1 MSRPSTLGTT
11 RPRQPATAAPPG
23 RTPTPP
29 RRRRHRGVNLP
40 AGVAATLWLLVVV
53 LPLYY
58 ILVTSLRT
66 PEGYLTEGA
75 LALPRT
81 LSLDNYARVL
91 GLGFPRLLVNSL
103 VVTVSTVVLVLA
115 LALPAA
121 YAIVR
126 GVSRAVRVGFSLFLL
141 GLAIPAQAV
150 VIPIYLIITR
160 LRLYDSLLAIILPTV
175 AFALPMSVV
184 VLTSTLRDIPV
195 ELYEAMTVDGAG
207 PVRVFGRLVVPL
219 ARPGLISIGIF
230 SGLGAWNG
238 FLFPLVLT
246 QSPEQRVLP
255 LGLWNFQNQFGTD
268 VPGLMALV
276 VFSALPVLT
285 LYLFGRRHLLGGLTA
300 GFGK

>member
-1 MSRPSTLGTT
+1 MNRT
-11 RPRQPATAAPPG
+11 RTAARTAPPVAPD
-23 RTPTPP
+23 RATVPTAPP
-29 RRRRHRGVNLP
+29 RRRTVNLP
-40 AGVAATLWLLVVV
+40 AGVGAFGWLLVVV
-53 LPLYY
+53 LPIYY
-58 ILVTSLRT
+58 VLVTSLRT
-66 PEGYLTEGA
+66 PEGYLDDGA
-75 LALPRT
+75 LALPGVLT
-81 LSLDNYARVL
+81 LDNYDRVL
-91 GLGFPRLLVNSL
+91 GLGFPRLLLNSL
-103 VVTVSTVVLVLA
+103 VVTLVTVALVLA

-126 GVSRAVRVGFSLFLL
+126 GTSRPVRIGFSLFLL

-160 LRLYDSLLAIILPTV
+160 LQLYDSLLAVILPTV
-175 AFALPMSVV
+175 AFSLPMSVV
-184 VLTSTLRDIPV
+184 VLTSTLRDIPG

-207 PVRVFGRLVVPL
+207 TGRVFIRLVVPL

-246 QSPEQRVLP
+246 QSPDQRVLP
-255 LGLWNFQNQFGTD
+255 LGLWNFQNQYGTD

-285 LYLFGRRHLLGGLTA
+285 LYLFGRRHLLGVLTA
-300 GFGK
+300 GFGR